1 MVRNKIAVLE
11 KSTIDKIA
19 AGEVVERPSSV
30 VKELVENAIDAGA
43 SAITVEIKDGGK
55 SYIRITDNGCGIPED
70 ELSVAFMRHS
80 TSKLRD
86 ASELADIHTLGF
98 RGEALSSISAV
109 SRVEMITKP
118 ADTLMGV
125 RYVIEG
131 SKEISLD
138 KIGAPDGTTI
148 MIYQLFFNTPA
159 RKKFLKTDTT
169 EASYIS
175 ELMERLALSHPDI
188 SFCFISNKKEKIHTS
203 GNGNLMDT
211 IYQIYGR
218 QIASNLLAV
227 EKETDL
233 LKVSGFI
240 GNSNVARGNRS
251 LENFYINGRY
261 IKSPLL
267 SKSVEE
273 GYVGYLMQHQYPFC
287 VLMITTKEASVD
299 VNVHPT
305 KQEVRFD
312 DEMAIAD
319 IFKSLIFD
327 RLHQRED
334 IAEVTLDENVKEYAE
349 EVAEEVAKDQQSS
362 TIRQD
367 VPMRKIAESTV
378 ADPRL
383 EPMASEAESKQ
394 EEIVKEVAPEPF
406 EKSRLEKMRQK
417 ITAQIHADTPY
428 ERKYQE
434 YYQEKEK
441 EQDQG
446 QKEKFTYEQT
456 TFLSEKARAKHRIIG
471 QVFDTYWLIEHDNK
485 LYIIDQHAA
494 HEKVL
499 FERMM
504 KQLQDKEMTTQYVSP
519 PIIVS
524 LTRAEQDILDRY
536 EDVFSELGY
545 VISSFGGNEFAIEG
559 VPGNLFSFDVKE
571 FFMELL
577 ASCGELKGNDGHD
590 MIVEKVA
597 SMSCKAAVK
606 GNNRLSYSEIE
617 ELLDELLSLDNPYHC
632 PHGRPTIIAMTKYEL
647 EKKFK
652 RIV

>member
-131 SKEISLD
+131 SKKVSLD

-148 MIYQLFFNTPA
+148 MVYQLFFNTPA

-218 QIASNLLAV
+218 LIASNLLAV

-319 IFKSLIFD
+319 IFKSLIFE

-334 IAEVTLDENVKEYAE
+334 IVEVTLDENVQA
-349 EVAEEVAKDQQSS
+349 A
-362 TIRQD
+362 
-367 VPMRKIAESTV
+367 PLRKTTENDATDPGSESMTC
-378 ADPRL
+378 
-383 EPMASEAESKQ
+383 EPESKK
-394 EEIVKEVAPEPF
+394 EETIIEVAPEPF

-441 EQDQG
+441 EQDQSRE
-446 QKEKFTYEQT
+446 EKVTYEQT
-456 TFLSEKARAKHRIIG
+456 SFLSEQARAKHRIIG

-524 LTRAEQDILDRY
+524 LTRAEQDILKRY
-536 EDVFSELGY
+536 EEVFSELGY

-606 GNNRLSYSEIE
+606 GNNRLSYPEIE
-617 ELLDELLSLDNPYHC
+617 ELLDELLSLENPYHC

>member
-131 SKEISLD
+131 SKEVSLD

-148 MIYQLFFNTPA
+148 MVYQLFFNTPA

-319 IFKSLIFD
+319 IFKSLIFE
-327 RLHQRED
+327 RLLQRED
-334 IAEVTLDENVKEYAE
+334 IAEVTLDENVQA
-349 EVAEEVAKDQQSS
+349 A
-362 TIRQD
+362 
-367 VPMRKIAESTV
+367 PLRKTTENDATDPGSESMTC
-378 ADPRL
+378 
-383 EPMASEAESKQ
+383 EPESKK
-394 EEIVKEVAPEPF
+394 EETIIEVAPEPF

-417 ITAQIHADTPY
+417 IMAQIHADTPY

-441 EQDQG
+441 EQDQSRE
-446 QKEKFTYEQT
+446 EKVTYEQT
-456 TFLSEKARAKHRIIG
+456 SFLSEQARAKHRIIG

-524 LTRAEQDILDRY
+524 LTRAEQDILKRY
-536 EDVFSELGY
+536 EEVFSELGY

-590 MIVEKVA
+590 MIIEKVA

-606 GNNRLSYSEIE
+606 GNNRLSYPEIE
-617 ELLDELLSLDNPYHC
+617 ELLDELLSLENPYHC

>member
-131 SKEISLD
+131 SKEVSLD

-148 MIYQLFFNTPA
+148 MVYQLFFNTPA

-218 QIASNLLAV
+218 LIASNLLAV

-319 IFKSLIFD
+319 IFKSLIFE

-334 IAEVTLDENVKEYAE
+334 IAEVTLDENVQA
-349 EVAEEVAKDQQSS
+349 A
-362 TIRQD
+362 
-367 VPMRKIAESTV
+367 PLRKTTENDATDPGRESMTC
-378 ADPRL
+378 
-383 EPMASEAESKQ
+383 EPESKK
-394 EEIVKEVAPEPF
+394 EETIIEVAPEPF
-406 EKSRLEKMRQK
+406 EKSRLEKIRQK

-441 EQDQG
+441 EQDQSRE
-446 QKEKFTYEQT
+446 EKVTYEQT
-456 TFLSEKARAKHRIIG
+456 SFLSEQARAKHRIIG

-524 LTRAEQDILDRY
+524 LTRAEQDILKRY
-536 EDVFSELGY
+536 EEVFSELGY

-606 GNNRLSYSEIE
+606 GNNRLSYPEIE
-617 ELLDELLSLDNPYHC
+617 ELLDELLSLENPYHC

>member
-131 SKEISLD
+131 SKEVSLD

-148 MIYQLFFNTPA
+148 MVYQLFFNTPA

-227 EKETDL
+227 EKETGL

-319 IFKSLIFD
+319 IFKSLIFE
-327 RLHQRED
+327 RLYQRED
-334 IAEVTLDENVKEYAE
+334 IAEVTLDENVQA
-349 EVAEEVAKDQQSS
+349 ASL
-362 TIRQD
+362 
-367 VPMRKIAESTV
+367 RKTTENDATDPGSESITC
-378 ADPRL
+378 
-383 EPMASEAESKQ
+383 EPESKK
-394 EEIVKEVAPEPF
+394 EETIIEVAPEPF

-441 EQDQG
+441 EQEQSRE
-446 QKEKFTYEQT
+446 EKVTYEQT
-456 TFLSEKARAKHRIIG
+456 SFLSEQARAKHRIIG

-524 LTRAEQDILDRY
+524 LTRAEQDILKRY
-536 EDVFSELGY
+536 EEVFSELGY

-606 GNNRLSYSEIE
+606 GNNRLSYPEIE
-617 ELLDELLSLDNPYHC
+617 ELLDELLSLENPYHC

>member
-131 SKEISLD
+131 SKEVSLD

-148 MIYQLFFNTPA
+148 MVYQLFFNTPA

-218 QIASNLLAV
+218 LIASNLLAV

-319 IFKSLIFD
+319 IFKSLIFEC
-327 RLHQRED
+327 LHQRED
-334 IAEVTLDENVKEYAE
+334 IAEVTLDENVQA
-349 EVAEEVAKDQQSS
+349 A
-362 TIRQD
+362 
-367 VPMRKIAESTV
+367 PLRKTTENDATDPGSESMTC
-378 ADPRL
+378 
-383 EPMASEAESKQ
+383 EPESKK
-394 EEIVKEVAPEPF
+394 EETIIEVAPEPF

-441 EQDQG
+441 EQDQSRE
-446 QKEKFTYEQT
+446 EKVTYEQT
-456 TFLSEKARAKHRIIG
+456 SFLSEQARAKHRIIG

-524 LTRAEQDILDRY
+524 LTRAEQDILKRY
-536 EDVFSELGY
+536 EEVFSELGY

-606 GNNRLSYSEIE
+606 GNNRLSYPEIE
-617 ELLDELLSLDNPYHC
+617 ELLDELLSLENPYHC

>member
-131 SKEISLD
+131 SKEVSLD

-148 MIYQLFFNTPA
+148 MVYQLFFNTPA

-218 QIASNLLAV
+218 LIASNLLAV
-227 EKETDL
+227 ETETDL

-319 IFKSLIFD
+319 IFKSLIFE
-327 RLHQRED
+327 RLYQRED
-334 IAEVTLDENVKEYAE
+334 IAEVTLDENVQA
-349 EVAEEVAKDQQSS
+349 ASL
-362 TIRQD
+362 
-367 VPMRKIAESTV
+367 RKTTENDATDPGSESITC
-378 ADPRL
+378 
-383 EPMASEAESKQ
+383 EPESKK
-394 EEIVKEVAPEPF
+394 EETIIEVAPEPF

-441 EQDQG
+441 EQDQSRE
-446 QKEKFTYEQT
+446 EKVTYEQT
-456 TFLSEKARAKHRIIG
+456 SFLSEQARAKHRIIG

-524 LTRAEQDILDRY
+524 LTRAEQDILKRY
-536 EDVFSELGY
+536 EEVFSELGY

-606 GNNRLSYSEIE
+606 GNNRLSYPEIE
-617 ELLDELLSLDNPYHC
+617 ELLDELLSLENPYHC

>member
-11 KSTIDKIA
+11 KATIDKIA
-19 AGEVVERPSSV
+19 AGEVVERPASV

-43 SAITVEIKDGGK
+43 DAITVEIKDGGK
-55 SYIRITDNGCGIPED
+55 SYIRITDNGCGIPEE
-70 ELSVAFMRHS
+70 ELPVAFLRHS

-86 ASELADIHTLGF
+86 ASELSDIHTLGF

-118 ADTLMGV
+118 QTELMGV
-125 RYVIEG
+125 RYVVEG
-131 SKEISLD
+131 SQEVSMD

-148 MIYQLFFNTPA
+148 MVYQLFFNTPA
-159 RKKFLKTDTT
+159 RKKFLKSDMT

-175 ELMERLALSHPDI
+175 ELMERLALSHPDV
-188 SFCFISNKKEKIHTS
+188 SFLFISNKKEKIHTS

-233 LKVSGFI
+233 LMVSGFI

-267 SKSVEE
+267 SKAVEE

-287 VLMITTKEASVD
+287 VLQITTKEAAVD

-312 DEMAIAD
+312 DEIAIAD
-319 IFKSLIFD
+319 IFKTLVFE
-327 RLHQRED
+327 RLRQRED
-334 IAEVTLDENVKEYAE
+334 IAEVTLDEEIEIEKEKE
-349 EVAEEVAKDQQSS
+349 QSKPVAEER
-362 TIRQD
+362 T
-367 VPMRKIAESTV
+367 
-378 ADPRL
+378 
-383 EPMASEAESKQ
+383 
-394 EEIVKEVAPEPF
+394 PEPF
-406 EKSRLEKMRQK
+406 EKARLQQMREK
-417 ITAQIHADTPY
+417 ITKQIHADTPY

-434 YYQEKEK
+434 FYQKRESDTNAHAPKQELPETSK
-441 EQDQG
+441 TA
-446 QKEKFTYEQT
+446 TYEQT
-456 TFLSEKARAKHRIIG
+456 SFLTREARAKHHIIG

-499 FERMM
+499 YERMM
-504 KQLQDKEMTTQYVSP
+504 KQLKNKEMTTQYVSP
-519 PIIVS
+519 PIILS
-524 LTRAEQDILDRY
+524 LTRAEQDILERFA
-536 EDVFSELGY
+536 DVFAELGY
-545 VISSFGGNEFAIEG
+545 VISPFGGNEFAIEG
-559 VPGNLFSFDVKE
+559 VPGNLFSFDVKT

-577 ASCGELKGNDGHD
+577 ASCDSLKGNDGHD
-590 MIVEKVA
+590 MILEKIA
-597 SMSCKAAVK
+597 SMSCKAAIK
-606 GNNRLSYSEIE
+606 GNNHLSRPEIE
-617 ELLDELLSLDNPYHC
+617 TLLEELLSLENPYHC

>member
-131 SKEISLD
+131 SKEVSLD

-148 MIYQLFFNTPA
+148 MVYQLFFNTPA

-218 QIASNLLAV
+218 LIASNLLAV

-319 IFKSLIFD
+319 IFKSLIFE

-334 IAEVTLDENVKEYAE
+334 IAEVTLDENVQA
-349 EVAEEVAKDQQSS
+349 A
-362 TIRQD
+362 
-367 VPMRKIAESTV
+367 PLRKTTENDATDPGSESMTC
-378 ADPRL
+378 
-383 EPMASEAESKQ
+383 EPESKK
-394 EEIVKEVAPEPF
+394 EETIIEVAPEPF

-441 EQDQG
+441 EQDQSRE
-446 QKEKFTYEQT
+446 EKVTYEQT
-456 TFLSEKARAKHRIIG
+456 SFLSEQARAKHRIIG

-524 LTRAEQDILDRY
+524 LTRAEQDILKRY
-536 EDVFSELGY
+536 EEVFSELGY

-606 GNNRLSYSEIE
+606 GNNCLSYPEIE
-617 ELLDELLSLDNPYHC
+617 ELLDELLSLENPYHC

>member
-1 MVRNKIAVLE
+1 MVRNKITVLE

-131 SKEISLD
+131 SKEVSLD

-148 MIYQLFFNTPA
+148 MVYQLFFNTPA

-218 QIASNLLAV
+218 LIASNLLAV

-287 VLMITTKEASVD
+287 VLMIATKEASVD

-319 IFKSLIFD
+319 IFKSLIFE

-334 IAEVTLDENVKEYAE
+334 IAEVTLDENVQA
-349 EVAEEVAKDQQSS
+349 A
-362 TIRQD
+362 
-367 VPMRKIAESTV
+367 PLRKTTENDATDPGSESMTC
-378 ADPRL
+378 
-383 EPMASEAESKQ
+383 EPESKK
-394 EEIVKEVAPEPF
+394 EETIIEVAPEPF
-406 EKSRLEKMRQK
+406 EKSRLEKIRQK

-441 EQDQG
+441 EQDQSRE
-446 QKEKFTYEQT
+446 EKVTYEQT
-456 TFLSEKARAKHRIIG
+456 SFLSEQTRAKHRIIG

-524 LTRAEQDILDRY
+524 LTRAEQDILKRY
-536 EDVFSELGY
+536 EEVFSELGY

-606 GNNRLSYSEIE
+606 GNNRLSYPEIE
-617 ELLDELLSLDNPYHC
+617 ELLDELLSLENPYHC

>member
-131 SKEISLD
+131 SKEVSLD

-148 MIYQLFFNTPA
+148 MVYQLFFNTPA

-319 IFKSLIFD
+319 IFKSLIFE
-327 RLHQRED
+327 RLLQRED
-334 IAEVTLDENVKEYAE
+334 IAEVTLDENVQA
-349 EVAEEVAKDQQSS
+349 A
-362 TIRQD
+362 
-367 VPMRKIAESTV
+367 PLRKTTENDATDPGSESMTC
-378 ADPRL
+378 
-383 EPMASEAESKQ
+383 EPESKK
-394 EEIVKEVAPEPF
+394 EETIIEVAPEPF

-441 EQDQG
+441 EQDQSRE
-446 QKEKFTYEQT
+446 EKVTYEQT
-456 TFLSEKARAKHRIIG
+456 SFLSEQARAKHRIIG

-524 LTRAEQDILDRY
+524 LTRAEQDILERY
-536 EDVFSELGY
+536 EEVFSELGY

-606 GNNRLSYSEIE
+606 GNNRLSYPEIE
-617 ELLDELLSLDNPYHC
+617 ELLDELLSLENPYHC

>member
-11 KSTIDKIA
+11 KATIDKIA
-19 AGEVVERPSSV
+19 AGEVVERPASV

-43 SAITVEIKDGGK
+43 DAITVEIKDGGK
-55 SYIRITDNGCGIPED
+55 SYIRITDNGCGISEE
-70 ELSVAFMRHS
+70 ELPVAFLRHS

-86 ASELADIHTLGF
+86 ASELSDIHTLGF

-118 ADTLMGV
+118 QTELMGV
-125 RYVIEG
+125 RYVVEG
-131 SKEISLD
+131 SQEVSMD

-148 MIYQLFFNTPA
+148 MVYQLFFNTPA
-159 RKKFLKTDTT
+159 RKKFLKSDMT

-175 ELMERLALSHPDI
+175 ELMERLALSHPDV
-188 SFCFISNKKEKIHTS
+188 SFLFISNKKEKIHTS

-233 LKVSGFI
+233 LRVSGFI

-267 SKSVEE
+267 SKAVEE

-287 VLMITTKEASVD
+287 VLQITTKEASVD

-312 DEMAIAD
+312 DEIAIAD
-319 IFKSLIFD
+319 IFKTLVFE

-334 IAEVTLDENVKEYAE
+334 IAEVTLDEEIEKEKEKEQSKPVTE
-349 EVAEEVAKDQQSS
+349 EH
-362 TIRQD
+362 T
-367 VPMRKIAESTV
+367 
-378 ADPRL
+378 
-383 EPMASEAESKQ
+383 
-394 EEIVKEVAPEPF
+394 PEPF
-406 EKSRLEKMRQK
+406 EKARLQQMREK
-417 ITAQIHADTPY
+417 ITKQIHADTPY

-434 YYQEKEK
+434 FYQKRESDTNAHAPKQELPETSK
-441 EQDQG
+441 PA
-446 QKEKFTYEQT
+446 TYEQT
-456 TFLSEKARAKHRIIG
+456 SFLTREARAKHHIIG

-499 FERMM
+499 YERMM
-504 KQLQDKEMTTQYVSP
+504 KQLKNKEMTTQYVSP
-519 PIIVS
+519 PIILS
-524 LTRAEQDILDRY
+524 LTRAEQDILERFA
-536 EDVFSELGY
+536 DVFAELGY
-545 VISSFGGNEFAIEG
+545 VISPFGGNEFAIEG
-559 VPGNLFSFDVKE
+559 VPGNLFSFDVKT

-577 ASCGELKGNDGHD
+577 ASCDSLKENDGHD
-590 MIVEKVA
+590 MILEKIA
-597 SMSCKAAVK
+597 SMSCKAAIK
-606 GNNRLSYSEIE
+606 GNNHLSRPEIE
-617 ELLDELLSLDNPYHC
+617 ALLEELLSLENPYHC
-632 PHGRPTIIAMTKYEL
+632 PHGRPTIIAMTKYEI

>member
-188 SFCFISNKKEKIHTS
+188 SFCFISNKMEKIHTS

-367 VPMRKIAESTV
+367 IPMRKIAESTV

-446 QKEKFTYEQT
+446 QEEKFTYEQT

-606 GNNRLSYSEIE
+606 GNNRLSYPEIE

>member
-131 SKEISLD
+131 SKEVSLD

-148 MIYQLFFNTPA
+148 MVYQLFFNTPA

-312 DEMAIAD
+312 DEMVIAD
-319 IFKSLIFD
+319 IFKSLIFE

-334 IAEVTLDENVKEYAE
+334 IAEVTLDENVQA
-349 EVAEEVAKDQQSS
+349 A
-362 TIRQD
+362 
-367 VPMRKIAESTV
+367 PLRKTTENDATDPGSESMTC
-378 ADPRL
+378 
-383 EPMASEAESKQ
+383 EPESKK
-394 EEIVKEVAPEPF
+394 EETIIEVAPEPF

-441 EQDQG
+441 EQDQSRE
-446 QKEKFTYEQT
+446 EKVTYEQT
-456 TFLSEKARAKHRIIG
+456 SFLSEQARAKHRIIG

-524 LTRAEQDILDRY
+524 LTRAEQDILKRY
-536 EDVFSELGY
+536 EEVFSELGY

-606 GNNRLSYSEIE
+606 GNNRLSYPEIE
-617 ELLDELLSLDNPYHC
+617 ELLDELLSLENPYHC

>member
-131 SKEISLD
+131 SKEVSLD

-148 MIYQLFFNTPA
+148 MVYQLFFNTPA

-240 GNSNVARGNRS
+240 GNSNVARGNRG

-319 IFKSLIFD
+319 IFKSLIFE
-327 RLHQRED
+327 RLLQRED
-334 IAEVTLDENVKEYAE
+334 IAEVTLDENVQA
-349 EVAEEVAKDQQSS
+349 A
-362 TIRQD
+362 
-367 VPMRKIAESTV
+367 PLRKTTENDATDPGSESMTC
-378 ADPRL
+378 
-383 EPMASEAESKQ
+383 EPESKK
-394 EEIVKEVAPEPF
+394 EETIIEVAPEPF

-441 EQDQG
+441 EQDQSRE
-446 QKEKFTYEQT
+446 EKVTYEQT
-456 TFLSEKARAKHRIIG
+456 SFLSEQARAKHRIIG

-524 LTRAEQDILDRY
+524 LTRAEQDILKRY
-536 EDVFSELGY
+536 EEVFSELGY

-606 GNNRLSYSEIE
+606 GNNRLSYPEIE
-617 ELLDELLSLDNPYHC
+617 ELLDELLSLENPYHC

>member
-131 SKEISLD
+131 SKEVSLD

-148 MIYQLFFNTPA
+148 MVYQLFFNTPA

-175 ELMERLALSHPDI
+175 ELMERLALSHPGI

-218 QIASNLLAV
+218 LIASNLLAV

-319 IFKSLIFD
+319 IFKSLIFE

-334 IAEVTLDENVKEYAE
+334 IAEVTLDENVQA
-349 EVAEEVAKDQQSS
+349 A
-362 TIRQD
+362 
-367 VPMRKIAESTV
+367 PLRKTTENDATDPGSESMTC
-378 ADPRL
+378 
-383 EPMASEAESKQ
+383 EPESKK
-394 EEIVKEVAPEPF
+394 EETIIEVAPEPF

-441 EQDQG
+441 EQDQSRE
-446 QKEKFTYEQT
+446 EKVTYEQT
-456 TFLSEKARAKHRIIG
+456 SFLSEQARAKHRIIG

-504 KQLQDKEMTTQYVSP
+504 KQLLDKEMTTQYVSP

-524 LTRAEQDILDRY
+524 LTRAEQDILKRY
-536 EDVFSELGY
+536 EEVFSELGY

-606 GNNRLSYSEIE
+606 GNNRLSYPEIE
-617 ELLDELLSLDNPYHC
+617 ELLDELLSLENPYHC

>member
-131 SKEISLD
+131 SKEVSLD

-148 MIYQLFFNTPA
+148 MVYQLFFNTPA

-218 QIASNLLAV
+218 LIASNLLAV

-319 IFKSLIFD
+319 IFKSLIFE

-334 IAEVTLDENVKEYAE
+334 IAEVTLDENVQA
-349 EVAEEVAKDQQSS
+349 A
-362 TIRQD
+362 
-367 VPMRKIAESTV
+367 PLRKTTENDAT
-378 ADPRL
+378 DPGSEFMTC
-383 EPMASEAESKQ
+383 EPESKK
-394 EEIVKEVAPEPF
+394 EETIIEVAPEPF

-441 EQDQG
+441 EQDQSRE
-446 QKEKFTYEQT
+446 EKVTYEQT
-456 TFLSEKARAKHRIIG
+456 SFLSEQARAKHRIIG

-524 LTRAEQDILDRY
+524 LTRAEQDILKRY
-536 EDVFSELGY
+536 EEVFSELGY

-606 GNNRLSYSEIE
+606 GNNRLSYPEIE
-617 ELLDELLSLDNPYHC
+617 ELLDELLSLENPYHC

>member
-11 KSTIDKIA
+11 KATIDKIA
-19 AGEVVERPSSV
+19 AGEVVERPASV

-43 SAITVEIKDGGK
+43 DAITVEIKDGGK
-55 SYIRITDNGCGIPED
+55 SYIRITDNGCGIPEE
-70 ELSVAFMRHS
+70 ELPVAFLRHS

-86 ASELADIHTLGF
+86 ASELSDIHTLGF

-118 ADTLMGV
+118 QTELMGV
-125 RYVIEG
+125 RYVVEG
-131 SKEISLD
+131 SQEVSMD

-148 MIYQLFFNTPA
+148 MVYQLFFNTPA
-159 RKKFLKTDTT
+159 RKKFLKSDMT

-175 ELMERLALSHPDI
+175 ELMERLALSHPDV
-188 SFCFISNKKEKIHTS
+188 SFLFISNKKEKIHTS

-233 LKVSGFI
+233 LMVSGFI

-267 SKSVEE
+267 SKAVEE

-287 VLMITTKEASVD
+287 VLQITTKEAAVD

-312 DEMAIAD
+312 DEIAIAD
-319 IFKSLIFD
+319 IFKTLVFE

-334 IAEVTLDENVKEYAE
+334 IAEVTLDEEIEKEKE
-349 EVAEEVAKDQQSS
+349 QSKPVAEER
-362 TIRQD
+362 T
-367 VPMRKIAESTV
+367 
-378 ADPRL
+378 
-383 EPMASEAESKQ
+383 
-394 EEIVKEVAPEPF
+394 PEPF
-406 EKSRLEKMRQK
+406 EKARLQQMREK
-417 ITAQIHADTPY
+417 ITKQIHADTPY

-434 YYQEKEK
+434 FYQKRESDTNAHAPKQELPETSK
-441 EQDQG
+441 PA
-446 QKEKFTYEQT
+446 TYEQT
-456 TFLSEKARAKHRIIG
+456 SFLTREARAKHHIIG

-499 FERMM
+499 YERMM
-504 KQLQDKEMTTQYVSP
+504 KQLKNKEMTTQYVSP
-519 PIIVS
+519 PIILS
-524 LTRAEQDILDRY
+524 LTRAEQDILERFA
-536 EDVFSELGY
+536 DVFAELGY
-545 VISSFGGNEFAIEG
+545 VISPFGGNEFAIEG
-559 VPGNLFSFDVKE
+559 VPGNLFSFDVKT

-577 ASCGELKGNDGHD
+577 ASCDSLKGNDGHD
-590 MIVEKVA
+590 MILEKIA
-597 SMSCKAAVK
+597 SMSCKAAIK
-606 GNNRLSYSEIE
+606 GNNHLSRPEIE
-617 ELLDELLSLDNPYHC
+617 TLLEELLSLENPYHC

>member
-55 SYIRITDNGCGIPED
+55 SYIRITDNGCGIPKD

-131 SKEISLD
+131 SKEVSLD

-148 MIYQLFFNTPA
+148 MVYQLFFNTPA

-218 QIASNLLAV
+218 LIASNLLAV

-319 IFKSLIFD
+319 IFKSLIFE

-334 IAEVTLDENVKEYAE
+334 IAEVTLDENVQA
-349 EVAEEVAKDQQSS
+349 A
-362 TIRQD
+362 
-367 VPMRKIAESTV
+367 PLRKTTENDATDPGSESMTC
-378 ADPRL
+378 
-383 EPMASEAESKQ
+383 EPESKK
-394 EEIVKEVAPEPF
+394 EETIIEVAPEPF

-417 ITAQIHADTPY
+417 ITAQIHTDTPY

-441 EQDQG
+441 EQDQSRE
-446 QKEKFTYEQT
+446 EKVTYEQT
-456 TFLSEKARAKHRIIG
+456 SFLSEQARAKHRIIG

-524 LTRAEQDILDRY
+524 LTRAEQDILKRY
-536 EDVFSELGY
+536 EEVFSELGY

-606 GNNRLSYSEIE
+606 GNNRLSYPEIA
-617 ELLDELLSLDNPYHC
+617 ELLDELLSLENPYHC

>member
-11 KSTIDKIA
+11 KATIDKIA
-19 AGEVVERPSSV
+19 AGEVVERPASV

-43 SAITVEIKDGGK
+43 DAITVEIKDGGK
-55 SYIRITDNGCGIPED
+55 SYIRITDNGCGIPEE
-70 ELSVAFMRHS
+70 ELPVAFLRHS

-86 ASELADIHTLGF
+86 ASELSDIHTLGF

-118 ADTLMGV
+118 QTELMGV
-125 RYVIEG
+125 RYVVEG
-131 SKEISLD
+131 SQEVSMD

-148 MIYQLFFNTPA
+148 MVYQLFFNTPA
-159 RKKFLKTDTT
+159 RKKFLKSDMT

-175 ELMERLALSHPDI
+175 ELMERLALSHPDV
-188 SFCFISNKKEKIHTS
+188 SFLFISNKKEKIHTS

-233 LKVSGFI
+233 LLVSGFI

-267 SKSVEE
+267 SKAVEE

-287 VLMITTKEASVD
+287 VLQITTKEAAVD

-312 DEMAIAD
+312 DEIAIAD
-319 IFKSLIFD
+319 IFKTLAFE

-334 IAEVTLDENVKEYAE
+334 IAEVTLDEEIEKEKEKEQSKPVTE
-349 EVAEEVAKDQQSS
+349 ER
-362 TIRQD
+362 T
-367 VPMRKIAESTV
+367 
-378 ADPRL
+378 
-383 EPMASEAESKQ
+383 
-394 EEIVKEVAPEPF
+394 PEPF
-406 EKSRLEKMRQK
+406 EKARLQQMREK
-417 ITAQIHADTPY
+417 ITKQIHADTPY

-434 YYQEKEK
+434 FYQKRESDTNTHAPKQELPETSK
-441 EQDQG
+441 PA
-446 QKEKFTYEQT
+446 TYEQT
-456 TFLSEKARAKHRIIG
+456 SFLTREARAKHHIIG
-471 QVFDTYWLIEHDNK
+471 QVFDTYWLIEHENK

-499 FERMM
+499 YERMM
-504 KQLQDKEMTTQYVSP
+504 KQLKNKEMTTQYVSP
-519 PIIVS
+519 PIILS
-524 LTRAEQDILDRY
+524 LTRAEQDILERFA
-536 EDVFSELGY
+536 DVFAELGY
-545 VISSFGGNEFAIEG
+545 VISPFGGNEFAIEG
-559 VPGNLFSFDVKE
+559 VPGNLFSFDVKT

-577 ASCGELKGNDGHD
+577 ASCDSLKGNDGHD
-590 MIVEKVA
+590 MILEKIA
-597 SMSCKAAVK
+597 SMSCKAAIK
-606 GNNRLSYSEIE
+606 GNNHLSRPEIE
-617 ELLDELLSLDNPYHC
+617 ALLEELLSLENPYHC
-632 PHGRPTIIAMTKYEL
+632 PHGRPTIISMTKYEL

>member
-11 KSTIDKIA
+11 KATIDKIA
-19 AGEVVERPSSV
+19 AGEVVERPASV

-43 SAITVEIKDGGK
+43 DAITVEIKDGGK
-55 SYIRITDNGCGIPED
+55 SYIRITDNGCGIPEE
-70 ELSVAFMRHS
+70 ELPVAFLRHS

-86 ASELADIHTLGF
+86 ASELSDIHTLGF

-118 ADTLMGV
+118 QTELMGV
-125 RYVIEG
+125 RYVVEG
-131 SKEISLD
+131 SQEVSMD

-148 MIYQLFFNTPA
+148 MVYQLFFNTPA
-159 RKKFLKTDTT
+159 RKKFLKSDMT

-175 ELMERLALSHPDI
+175 ELMERLALSHPDV
-188 SFCFISNKKEKIHTS
+188 SFLFISNKKEKIHTS

-233 LKVSGFI
+233 LMVSGFI

-267 SKSVEE
+267 SKAVEE

-287 VLMITTKEASVD
+287 VLQITTKEAAVD

-312 DEMAIAD
+312 DEIAIAD
-319 IFKSLIFD
+319 IFKTLVFE

-334 IAEVTLDENVKEYAE
+334 IAEVTLDEEIEIEIEKEKEQSKPVTE
-349 EVAEEVAKDQQSS
+349 ER
-362 TIRQD
+362 T
-367 VPMRKIAESTV
+367 
-378 ADPRL
+378 
-383 EPMASEAESKQ
+383 
-394 EEIVKEVAPEPF
+394 PEPF
-406 EKSRLEKMRQK
+406 EKARLQQMREK
-417 ITAQIHADTPY
+417 ITKQIHADTPY

-434 YYQEKEK
+434 FYQKRESDTNAHAPKQELPETSK
-441 EQDQG
+441 PA
-446 QKEKFTYEQT
+446 TYEQT
-456 TFLSEKARAKHRIIG
+456 SFLTREARAKHHIIG

-499 FERMM
+499 YERMM
-504 KQLQDKEMTTQYVSP
+504 KQLKNKEMTTQYVSP
-519 PIIVS
+519 PIILS
-524 LTRAEQDILDRY
+524 LTRAEQDILERFA
-536 EDVFSELGY
+536 DVFAELGY
-545 VISSFGGNEFAIEG
+545 VISPFGGNEFAIEG
-559 VPGNLFSFDVKE
+559 IPGNLFSFDVKT

-577 ASCGELKGNDGHD
+577 ASCDSLKGNDGHD
-590 MIVEKVA
+590 MILEKIA
-597 SMSCKAAVK
+597 SMSCKAAIK
-606 GNNRLSYSEIE
+606 GNNQLSRPEIE
-617 ELLDELLSLDNPYHC
+617 ALLEELLSLENPYHC

>member
-125 RYVIEG
+125 RYVIDG
-131 SKEISLD
+131 SKEVSLD

-148 MIYQLFFNTPA
+148 MVYQLFFNTPA

-218 QIASNLLAV
+218 LIASNLLAV

-319 IFKSLIFD
+319 IFKSLIFE

-334 IAEVTLDENVKEYAE
+334 IAEVTLDENVQA
-349 EVAEEVAKDQQSS
+349 A
-362 TIRQD
+362 
-367 VPMRKIAESTV
+367 PLRKTTENDATDPGSESMTC
-378 ADPRL
+378 
-383 EPMASEAESKQ
+383 EPESKK
-394 EEIVKEVAPEPF
+394 EETIIEVAPEPF

-441 EQDQG
+441 EQDQSRE
-446 QKEKFTYEQT
+446 EKVTYEQT
-456 TFLSEKARAKHRIIG
+456 SFLSEQARAKHRIIG

-524 LTRAEQDILDRY
+524 LTRAEQDILKRY
-536 EDVFSELGY
+536 EEVFSELGY

-606 GNNRLSYSEIE
+606 GNNRLSYPEIE
-617 ELLDELLSLDNPYHC
+617 ELLDELLSLENPYHC

>member
-131 SKEISLD
+131 SKEVSLD

-148 MIYQLFFNTPA
+148 MVYQLFFNTPA

-218 QIASNLLAV
+218 QIASNLLTV

-319 IFKSLIFD
+319 IFKSLIFE

-334 IAEVTLDENVKEYAE
+334 IAEVTLDENVQA
-349 EVAEEVAKDQQSS
+349 A
-362 TIRQD
+362 
-367 VPMRKIAESTV
+367 PLRKTTENDATDPGSESMTC
-378 ADPRL
+378 
-383 EPMASEAESKQ
+383 EPESKK
-394 EEIVKEVAPEPF
+394 EETIIEVAPEPF

-441 EQDQG
+441 EQDQSRE
-446 QKEKFTYEQT
+446 EKVTYEQT
-456 TFLSEKARAKHRIIG
+456 SFLSEQARAKHRIIG

-524 LTRAEQDILDRY
+524 LTRAEQDILKRY
-536 EDVFSELGY
+536 EEVFSELGY
-545 VISSFGGNEFAIEG
+545 VISSFGGNEFVIEG

-606 GNNRLSYSEIE
+606 GNNRLSYPEIE
-617 ELLDELLSLDNPYHC
+617 ELLDELLSLENPYHC

>member
-11 KSTIDKIA
+11 KATIDKIA
-19 AGEVVERPSSV
+19 AGEVVERPASV

-43 SAITVEIKDGGK
+43 DAITVEIKDGGK
-55 SYIRITDNGCGIPED
+55 SYIRITDNGCGIPEE
-70 ELSVAFMRHS
+70 ELPVAFLRHS

-86 ASELADIHTLGF
+86 ASELSDIHTLGF

-118 ADTLMGV
+118 QTELMGV
-125 RYVIEG
+125 RYVVEG
-131 SKEISLD
+131 SQEVSMD

-148 MIYQLFFNTPA
+148 MVYQLFFNTPA
-159 RKKFLKTDTT
+159 RKKFLKSDMT

-175 ELMERLALSHPDI
+175 ELMERLALSHPDV
-188 SFCFISNKKEKIHTS
+188 SFLFISNKKEKIHTS

-233 LKVSGFI
+233 LTVCGFI

-267 SKSVEE
+267 SKAVEE

-287 VLMITTKEASVD
+287 VLQITTKEAAVD

-312 DEMAIAD
+312 DEIAIAD
-319 IFKSLIFD
+319 IFKTLVFE

-334 IAEVTLDENVKEYAE
+334 IAEVTLDEEIEIEKEKE
-349 EVAEEVAKDQQSS
+349 QSKPVAEER
-362 TIRQD
+362 T
-367 VPMRKIAESTV
+367 
-378 ADPRL
+378 
-383 EPMASEAESKQ
+383 
-394 EEIVKEVAPEPF
+394 PEPF
-406 EKSRLEKMRQK
+406 EKARLQQMREK
-417 ITAQIHADTPY
+417 ITKQIHADTPY

-434 YYQEKEK
+434 FYQKRESDTNAHVPKQELPETSK
-441 EQDQG
+441 PA
-446 QKEKFTYEQT
+446 TYEQT
-456 TFLSEKARAKHRIIG
+456 SFLTREARAKHHIIG

-499 FERMM
+499 YERMM
-504 KQLQDKEMTTQYVSP
+504 KQLKNKEMTTQYVSP
-519 PIIVS
+519 PIILS
-524 LTRAEQDILDRY
+524 LTRAEQDILERFA
-536 EDVFSELGY
+536 DVFAELGY
-545 VISSFGGNEFAIEG
+545 VISPFGGNEFAIEG
-559 VPGNLFSFDVKE
+559 VPGNLFSFDVKT

-577 ASCGELKGNDGHD
+577 ASCDSLKGNDGHD
-590 MIVEKVA
+590 MILEKIA
-597 SMSCKAAVK
+597 SMSCKAAIK
-606 GNNRLSYSEIE
+606 GNNHLSRPEIE
-617 ELLDELLSLDNPYHC
+617 ALLEELLSLENPYHC
-632 PHGRPTIIAMTKYEL
+632 PHGRPTIISMTKYEI

>member
-86 ASELADIHTLGF
+86 ASELADIQTLGF

-131 SKEISLD
+131 SKEVSLD

-148 MIYQLFFNTPA
+148 MVYQLFFNTPA

-218 QIASNLLAV
+218 LIASNLLAV

-319 IFKSLIFD
+319 IFKSLIFE

-334 IAEVTLDENVKEYAE
+334 IAEVTLDENVQA
-349 EVAEEVAKDQQSS
+349 A
-362 TIRQD
+362 
-367 VPMRKIAESTV
+367 PLRKTTENDATDPGSESMTC
-378 ADPRL
+378 
-383 EPMASEAESKQ
+383 EPESKK
-394 EEIVKEVAPEPF
+394 EETIIEVAPEPF

-441 EQDQG
+441 EQDQSRE
-446 QKEKFTYEQT
+446 EKVTYEQT
-456 TFLSEKARAKHRIIG
+456 SFLSEQARAKHRIIG

-524 LTRAEQDILDRY
+524 LTRAEQDILERY
-536 EDVFSELGY
+536 EEVFSELGY

-559 VPGNLFSFDVKE
+559 VPGNLFSFAVKE

-606 GNNRLSYSEIE
+606 GNNRLSYPEIE
-617 ELLDELLSLDNPYHC
+617 ELLDELLSLENPYHC

>member
-131 SKEISLD
+131 SKEVSLD

-148 MIYQLFFNTPA
+148 MVYQLFFNTPA

-203 GNGNLMDT
+203 GNDNLMDT

-319 IFKSLIFD
+319 IFKSLIFE
-327 RLHQRED
+327 RLYQRED
-334 IAEVTLDENVKEYAE
+334 IAEVTLDENVQA
-349 EVAEEVAKDQQSS
+349 ASL
-362 TIRQD
+362 
-367 VPMRKIAESTV
+367 RKTTENDATDPGSESITC
-378 ADPRL
+378 
-383 EPMASEAESKQ
+383 EPESKK
-394 EEIVKEVAPEPF
+394 EETIIEVAPEPF

-441 EQDQG
+441 EQDQSRE
-446 QKEKFTYEQT
+446 EKVTYEQT
-456 TFLSEKARAKHRIIG
+456 SFLSEQARAKHRIIG

-524 LTRAEQDILDRY
+524 LTRAEQDILERY
-536 EDVFSELGY
+536 EEVFSELGY

-606 GNNRLSYSEIE
+606 GNNRLSYPEIE
-617 ELLDELLSLDNPYHC
+617 ELLDELLSLENPYHC

>member
-131 SKEISLD
+131 SKEVSLD

-148 MIYQLFFNTPA
+148 MVYQLFFNTPA

-267 SKSVEE
+267 SKSV
-273 GYVGYLMQHQYPFC
+273 
-287 VLMITTKEASVD
+287 D

-319 IFKSLIFD
+319 IFKSLIFE

-334 IAEVTLDENVKEYAE
+334 IAEVTLDENVQA
-349 EVAEEVAKDQQSS
+349 A
-362 TIRQD
+362 
-367 VPMRKIAESTV
+367 PLRKTTENDATDPGSESMTC
-378 ADPRL
+378 
-383 EPMASEAESKQ
+383 EPESKK
-394 EEIVKEVAPEPF
+394 EETIIEVAPEPF

-441 EQDQG
+441 EQDQSRE
-446 QKEKFTYEQT
+446 EKVTYEQT
-456 TFLSEKARAKHRIIG
+456 SFLSEQARAKHRIIG

-524 LTRAEQDILDRY
+524 LTRAEQDILKRY
-536 EDVFSELGY
+536 EEVFSELGY

-606 GNNRLSYSEIE
+606 GNNRLSYPEIE
-617 ELLDELLSLDNPYHC
+617 ELLDELLSLENPYHC

>member
-11 KSTIDKIA
+11 KATIDKIA
-19 AGEVVERPSSV
+19 AGEVVERPASV

-43 SAITVEIKDGGK
+43 DAITVEIKDGGK
-55 SYIRITDNGCGIPED
+55 SYIRITDNGCGIPEE
-70 ELSVAFMRHS
+70 ELPVAFLRHS

-86 ASELADIHTLGF
+86 ASELSDIHTLGF

-118 ADTLMGV
+118 QTELMGV
-125 RYVIEG
+125 RYVVEG
-131 SKEISLD
+131 SQEVSMD

-148 MIYQLFFNTPA
+148 MVYQLFFNTPA
-159 RKKFLKTDTT
+159 RKKFLKSDMT

-175 ELMERLALSHPDI
+175 ELMERLALSHPDV
-188 SFCFISNKKEKIHTS
+188 SFLFISNKKEKIHTS

-233 LKVSGFI
+233 LMVSGFI

-267 SKSVEE
+267 SKAVEE

-287 VLMITTKEASVD
+287 VLQITTKEAAVD

-312 DEMAIAD
+312 DEIAIAD
-319 IFKSLIFD
+319 IFKTLVFE

-334 IAEVTLDENVKEYAE
+334 IAEVTLDEEIEKEKE
-349 EVAEEVAKDQQSS
+349 QSKPVAEER
-362 TIRQD
+362 T
-367 VPMRKIAESTV
+367 
-378 ADPRL
+378 
-383 EPMASEAESKQ
+383 
-394 EEIVKEVAPEPF
+394 PEPF
-406 EKSRLEKMRQK
+406 EKARLQQMREK
-417 ITAQIHADTPY
+417 ITKQIHADTPY

-434 YYQEKEK
+434 FYQKRESDTNAHAPKQELPETSK
-441 EQDQG
+441 PA
-446 QKEKFTYEQT
+446 TYEQT
-456 TFLSEKARAKHRIIG
+456 SFLTREARAKHHIIG

-499 FERMM
+499 YERMM
-504 KQLQDKEMTTQYVSP
+504 KQLKNKEMTTQYVSP
-519 PIIVS
+519 PIILS
-524 LTRAEQDILDRY
+524 LTRAEQDILERFA
-536 EDVFSELGY
+536 DVFAELGY
-545 VISSFGGNEFAIEG
+545 VISPFGGNEFAIEG
-559 VPGNLFSFDVKE
+559 VPGNLFSFDVKT

-577 ASCGELKGNDGHD
+577 ASCDSLKGNDGHD
-590 MIVEKVA
+590 MILEKIA
-597 SMSCKAAVK
+597 SMSCKAAIK
-606 GNNRLSYSEIE
+606 GNNQLSRPEIE
-617 ELLDELLSLDNPYHC
+617 ALLEELLSLENPYHC
-632 PHGRPTIIAMTKYEL
+632 PHGRPTIISMTKYEL

>member
-11 KSTIDKIA
+11 KATIDKIA
-19 AGEVVERPSSV
+19 AGEVVERPASV

-43 SAITVEIKDGGK
+43 DAITVEIKDGGK
-55 SYIRITDNGCGIPED
+55 SYIRITDNGCGISEE
-70 ELSVAFMRHS
+70 ELPVAFLRHS

-86 ASELADIHTLGF
+86 ASELSDIHTLGF

-118 ADTLMGV
+118 QTELMGV
-125 RYVIEG
+125 RYVVEG
-131 SKEISLD
+131 SQEVSMD

-148 MIYQLFFNTPA
+148 MVYQLFFNTPA
-159 RKKFLKTDTT
+159 RKKFLKSDMT

-175 ELMERLALSHPDI
+175 ELMERLAISHPDV
-188 SFCFISNKKEKIHTS
+188 SFLFISNKKEKIHTS

-233 LKVSGFI
+233 LTVCGFI

-267 SKSVEE
+267 SKAVEE

-287 VLMITTKEASVD
+287 VLQITTKEAAVD

-312 DEMAIAD
+312 DEIAIAD
-319 IFKSLIFD
+319 IFKTLVFE

-334 IAEVTLDENVKEYAE
+334 IAEVTLDEEIEKEKE
-349 EVAEEVAKDQQSS
+349 QSKPVAEER
-362 TIRQD
+362 T
-367 VPMRKIAESTV
+367 
-378 ADPRL
+378 
-383 EPMASEAESKQ
+383 
-394 EEIVKEVAPEPF
+394 PEPF
-406 EKSRLEKMRQK
+406 EKARLQQMREK
-417 ITAQIHADTPY
+417 ITKQIHADTPY

-434 YYQEKEK
+434 FYQKRESDTNAHAPKQELPETSK
-441 EQDQG
+441 PA
-446 QKEKFTYEQT
+446 TYEQT
-456 TFLSEKARAKHRIIG
+456 SFLTREARAKHHIIG

-499 FERMM
+499 YERMM
-504 KQLQDKEMTTQYVSP
+504 KQLKNKEMTTQYVSP
-519 PIIVS
+519 PIILS
-524 LTRAEQDILDRY
+524 LTRAEQDILERFA
-536 EDVFSELGY
+536 DVFAELGY
-545 VISSFGGNEFAIEG
+545 VISPFGGNEFAIEG
-559 VPGNLFSFDVKE
+559 VPGNLFSFDVKT

-577 ASCGELKGNDGHD
+577 ASCDSLKENDGHD
-590 MIVEKVA
+590 MILEKIA
-597 SMSCKAAVK
+597 SMSCKAAIK
-606 GNNRLSYSEIE
+606 GNNHLSRPEIE
-617 ELLDELLSLDNPYHC
+617 ALLEELLSLENPYHC
-632 PHGRPTIIAMTKYEL
+632 PHGRPTIIAMTKYEI

>member
-11 KSTIDKIA
+11 KATIDKIA
-19 AGEVVERPSSV
+19 AGEVVERPASV

-43 SAITVEIKDGGK
+43 DAITVEIKDGGK
-55 SYIRITDNGCGIPED
+55 SYIRITDNGCGIPEE
-70 ELSVAFMRHS
+70 ELPVAFLRHS

-86 ASELADIHTLGF
+86 ASELSDIHTLGF
-98 RGEALSSISAV
+98 RGEALSSISAI

-118 ADTLMGV
+118 QTELMGV
-125 RYVIEG
+125 RYVVEG
-131 SKEISLD
+131 SQEVSMD

-148 MIYQLFFNTPA
+148 MVYQLFFNTPA
-159 RKKFLKTDTT
+159 RKKFLKSDMT

-175 ELMERLALSHPDI
+175 ELMERLALSHPDV
-188 SFCFISNKKEKIHTS
+188 SFLFISNKKEKIHTS

-233 LKVSGFI
+233 LMVSGFI

-267 SKSVEE
+267 SKAVEE

-287 VLMITTKEASVD
+287 VLQITTKEAAVD

-312 DEMAIAD
+312 DEIAIAD
-319 IFKSLIFD
+319 IFKTLVFE

-334 IAEVTLDENVKEYAE
+334 IAEVTLDEEIEIEKEKEQSKPVTE
-349 EVAEEVAKDQQSS
+349 ER
-362 TIRQD
+362 T
-367 VPMRKIAESTV
+367 
-378 ADPRL
+378 
-383 EPMASEAESKQ
+383 
-394 EEIVKEVAPEPF
+394 PEPF
-406 EKSRLEKMRQK
+406 EKARLQQMREK
-417 ITAQIHADTPY
+417 ITKQIHADTPY

-434 YYQEKEK
+434 FYQKRESDTNAHAPKQELPETSK
-441 EQDQG
+441 PA
-446 QKEKFTYEQT
+446 TYEQT
-456 TFLSEKARAKHRIIG
+456 SFLTREARAKHHIIG

-499 FERMM
+499 YERMM
-504 KQLQDKEMTTQYVSP
+504 KQLKNKEMTTQYVSP
-519 PIIVS
+519 PIILS
-524 LTRAEQDILDRY
+524 LTRAEQDILERFA
-536 EDVFSELGY
+536 DVFAELGY
-545 VISSFGGNEFAIEG
+545 VISPFGGNEFAIEG
-559 VPGNLFSFDVKE
+559 IPGNLFSFDVKT

-577 ASCGELKGNDGHD
+577 ASCDSLKGNDGHD
-590 MIVEKVA
+590 MILEKIA
-597 SMSCKAAVK
+597 SMSCKAAIK
-606 GNNRLSYSEIE
+606 GNNQLSRPEIE
-617 ELLDELLSLDNPYHC
+617 ALLEELLSLENPYHC

>member
-86 ASELADIHTLGF
+86 ASELAGIHTLGF

-131 SKEISLD
+131 SKEVSLD

-148 MIYQLFFNTPA
+148 MVYQLFFNTPA

-218 QIASNLLAV
+218 LIASNLLAV

-287 VLMITTKEASVD
+287 ILMITTKEASVD

-319 IFKSLIFD
+319 IFKSLIFE

-334 IAEVTLDENVKEYAE
+334 IAEVTLDENVQA
-349 EVAEEVAKDQQSS
+349 A
-362 TIRQD
+362 
-367 VPMRKIAESTV
+367 PLRKTTENDATDPGSESMTC
-378 ADPRL
+378 
-383 EPMASEAESKQ
+383 EPESKK
-394 EEIVKEVAPEPF
+394 EETIIEVAPEPF

-441 EQDQG
+441 EQDQSRE
-446 QKEKFTYEQT
+446 EKVTYEQT
-456 TFLSEKARAKHRIIG
+456 SFLSEQARAKHRIIG

-524 LTRAEQDILDRY
+524 LTRAEQDILKRY
-536 EDVFSELGY
+536 EEVFSELGY

-606 GNNRLSYSEIE
+606 GNNRLSYPEIE
-617 ELLDELLSLDNPYHC
+617 ELLDELLSLENPYHC

>member
-131 SKEISLD
+131 SKEVSLD

-148 MIYQLFFNTPA
+148 MVYQLFFNTPA

-218 QIASNLLAV
+218 LIASNLLAV

-305 KQEVRFD
+305 KQEVRFN

-319 IFKSLIFD
+319 IFKSLIFE

-334 IAEVTLDENVKEYAE
+334 IAEVTLDENVQA
-349 EVAEEVAKDQQSS
+349 A
-362 TIRQD
+362 
-367 VPMRKIAESTV
+367 PLRKTTENDATDPGSESMTC
-378 ADPRL
+378 
-383 EPMASEAESKQ
+383 EPESKK
-394 EEIVKEVAPEPF
+394 EETIIEVAPEPF

-417 ITAQIHADTPY
+417 ITAQIHTDTPY

-441 EQDQG
+441 EQDQSRE
-446 QKEKFTYEQT
+446 EKVTYEQT
-456 TFLSEKARAKHRIIG
+456 SFLSEQARAKHRIIG

-524 LTRAEQDILDRY
+524 LTRAEQDILKRY
-536 EDVFSELGY
+536 EEVFSELGY

-606 GNNRLSYSEIE
+606 GNNRLSYPEIE
-617 ELLDELLSLDNPYHC
+617 ELLDELLSLENPYHC

>member
-11 KSTIDKIA
+11 KATIDKIA
-19 AGEVVERPSSV
+19 AGEVVERPASV

-43 SAITVEIKDGGK
+43 DAITVEIKDGGK
-55 SYIRITDNGCGIPED
+55 SYIRITDNGCGIPEE
-70 ELSVAFMRHS
+70 ELPVAFLRHS

-86 ASELADIHTLGF
+86 ASELSDIHTLGF

-118 ADTLMGV
+118 QTELMGV
-125 RYVIEG
+125 RYVVEG
-131 SKEISLD
+131 SQEVSMD

-148 MIYQLFFNTPA
+148 MVYQLFFNTPA
-159 RKKFLKTDTT
+159 RKKFLKSDMT

-175 ELMERLALSHPDI
+175 ELMERLALSHPDV
-188 SFCFISNKKEKIHTS
+188 SFLFISNKKEKIHTS

-233 LKVSGFI
+233 LLVSGFI

-267 SKSVEE
+267 SKAVEE

-287 VLMITTKEASVD
+287 VLQITTKEAAVD

-312 DEMAIAD
+312 DEIAIAD
-319 IFKSLIFD
+319 IFKTLVFE

-334 IAEVTLDENVKEYAE
+334 IAEVTLDEEIEKEKE
-349 EVAEEVAKDQQSS
+349 KEQSKPVAEER
-362 TIRQD
+362 T
-367 VPMRKIAESTV
+367 
-378 ADPRL
+378 
-383 EPMASEAESKQ
+383 
-394 EEIVKEVAPEPF
+394 PEPF
-406 EKSRLEKMRQK
+406 EKARLQQMREK
-417 ITAQIHADTPY
+417 ITKQIHADTPY

-434 YYQEKEK
+434 FYQKRESDTNAHAPKQELPETSK
-441 EQDQG
+441 PA
-446 QKEKFTYEQT
+446 TYEQT
-456 TFLSEKARAKHRIIG
+456 SFLTREARAKHHIIG

-499 FERMM
+499 YERMM
-504 KQLQDKEMTTQYVSP
+504 KQLKNKEMTTQYVSP
-519 PIIVS
+519 PIILS
-524 LTRAEQDILDRY
+524 LTRAEQDILERFA
-536 EDVFSELGY
+536 DVFAELGY
-545 VISSFGGNEFAIEG
+545 VISPFGGNEFAIEG
-559 VPGNLFSFDVKE
+559 VPGNLFSFDVKT

-577 ASCGELKGNDGHD
+577 ASCDSLKGNDGHD
-590 MIVEKVA
+590 MILEKIA
-597 SMSCKAAVK
+597 SMSCKAAIK
-606 GNNRLSYSEIE
+606 GNNQLSRPEIE
-617 ELLDELLSLDNPYHC
+617 ALLEELLSLENPYHC

>member
-11 KSTIDKIA
+11 KATIDKIA
-19 AGEVVERPSSV
+19 AGEVVERPASV

-43 SAITVEIKDGGK
+43 DAITVEIKDGGK
-55 SYIRITDNGCGIPED
+55 SYIRITDNGCGIPEE
-70 ELSVAFMRHS
+70 ELPVAFLRHS

-86 ASELADIHTLGF
+86 ASELSDIHTLGF

-118 ADTLMGV
+118 QTELMGV
-125 RYVIEG
+125 RYVVEG
-131 SKEISLD
+131 SQEVSMD

-148 MIYQLFFNTPA
+148 MVYQLFFNTPA
-159 RKKFLKTDTT
+159 RKKFLKSDMT

-175 ELMERLALSHPDI
+175 ELMERLALSHPDV
-188 SFCFISNKKEKIHTS
+188 SFLFISNKKEKIHTS

-233 LKVSGFI
+233 LMVSGFI

-267 SKSVEE
+267 SKAVEE

-287 VLMITTKEASVD
+287 VLQITTKEAAVD

-312 DEMAIAD
+312 DEIAIAD
-319 IFKSLIFD
+319 IFKTLVFE

-334 IAEVTLDENVKEYAE
+334 IAEVTFD
-349 EVAEEVAKDQQSS
+349 
-362 TIRQD
+362 
-367 VPMRKIAESTV
+367 
-378 ADPRL
+378 
-383 EPMASEAESKQ
+383 
-394 EEIVKEVAPEPF
+394 EEIEKEKEQSKSVTEERTPEPF
-406 EKSRLEKMRQK
+406 EKARLQQMREK
-417 ITAQIHADTPY
+417 ITKQIHADTPY

-434 YYQEKEK
+434 FYQKRESDTNAHAPKQELPETSK
-441 EQDQG
+441 PA
-446 QKEKFTYEQT
+446 TYEQT
-456 TFLSEKARAKHRIIG
+456 SFLTREARAKHHIIG

-499 FERMM
+499 YERMM
-504 KQLQDKEMTTQYVSP
+504 KQLKNKEMTTQYVSP
-519 PIIVS
+519 PIILS
-524 LTRAEQDILDRY
+524 LTRAEQDILERFA
-536 EDVFSELGY
+536 DVFAELGY
-545 VISSFGGNEFAIEG
+545 VISPFGGNEFAIEG
-559 VPGNLFSFDVKE
+559 VPGNLFSFDVKT

-577 ASCGELKGNDGHD
+577 ASCDSLKGNDGHD
-590 MIVEKVA
+590 MILEKIA
-597 SMSCKAAVK
+597 SMSCKAAIK
-606 GNNRLSYSEIE
+606 GNNHLSRPEIE
-617 ELLDELLSLDNPYHC
+617 TLLEELLSLENPYHC

>member
-70 ELSVAFMRHS
+70 ELSVAFMCHS

-131 SKEISLD
+131 SKEVSLD

-148 MIYQLFFNTPA
+148 MVYQLFFNTPA

-319 IFKSLIFD
+319 IFKSLIFE
-327 RLHQRED
+327 RLYQRED
-334 IAEVTLDENVKEYAE
+334 IAEVTLDENVQA
-349 EVAEEVAKDQQSS
+349 A
-362 TIRQD
+362 
-367 VPMRKIAESTV
+367 PLRKTTENDATDPGSESITC
-378 ADPRL
+378 
-383 EPMASEAESKQ
+383 EPESKK
-394 EEIVKEVAPEPF
+394 EETIIEVAPEPF

-441 EQDQG
+441 EQDQSRE
-446 QKEKFTYEQT
+446 EKVTYEQT
-456 TFLSEKARAKHRIIG
+456 SFLSEQARAKHRIIG

-524 LTRAEQDILDRY
+524 LTRAEQDILKRY
-536 EDVFSELGY
+536 EEVFSELGY

-606 GNNRLSYSEIE
+606 GNNRLSYPEIE
-617 ELLDELLSLDNPYHC
+617 ELLDELLSLENPYHC

>member
-11 KSTIDKIA
+11 KATIDKIA
-19 AGEVVERPSSV
+19 AGEVVERPASV

-43 SAITVEIKDGGK
+43 DAITVEIKDGGK
-55 SYIRITDNGCGIPED
+55 SYIRITDNGCGIPEE
-70 ELSVAFMRHS
+70 ELPVAFLRHS

-86 ASELADIHTLGF
+86 ASELSDIHTLGF

-118 ADTLMGV
+118 QTELMGV
-125 RYVIEG
+125 RYVVEG
-131 SKEISLD
+131 SQEVSMD

-148 MIYQLFFNTPA
+148 MVYQLFFNTPA
-159 RKKFLKTDTT
+159 RKKFLKSDMT

-175 ELMERLALSHPDI
+175 ELMERLALSHPDV
-188 SFCFISNKKEKIHTS
+188 SFLFISNKKEKIHTS

-233 LKVSGFI
+233 LTVCGFI

-267 SKSVEE
+267 SKAVEE

-287 VLMITTKEASVD
+287 VLQITTKEAAVD

-319 IFKSLIFD
+319 IFKTLVFE

-334 IAEVTLDENVKEYAE
+334 IAEVTLDEEIEIEKEQSKPVTE
-349 EVAEEVAKDQQSS
+349 ER
-362 TIRQD
+362 T
-367 VPMRKIAESTV
+367 
-378 ADPRL
+378 
-383 EPMASEAESKQ
+383 
-394 EEIVKEVAPEPF
+394 PEPF
-406 EKSRLEKMRQK
+406 EKARLQQMREK
-417 ITAQIHADTPY
+417 ITKQIHADTPY

-434 YYQEKEK
+434 FYQKRESDANAHAPKQELPETSK
-441 EQDQG
+441 PA
-446 QKEKFTYEQT
+446 TYEQT
-456 TFLSEKARAKHRIIG
+456 SFLTREARAKHHIIG

-499 FERMM
+499 YERMM
-504 KQLQDKEMTTQYVSP
+504 KQLKNKEMTTQYVSP
-519 PIIVS
+519 PIILS
-524 LTRAEQDILDRY
+524 LTRAEQDILERFA
-536 EDVFSELGY
+536 DVFAELGY
-545 VISSFGGNEFAIEG
+545 VISPFGGNEFAIEG
-559 VPGNLFSFDVKE
+559 VPGNLFSFDVKT

-577 ASCGELKGNDGHD
+577 ASCDSLKGNDGHD
-590 MIVEKVA
+590 MILEKIA
-597 SMSCKAAVK
+597 SMSCKAAIK
-606 GNNRLSYSEIE
+606 GNNHLSRPEIE
-617 ELLDELLSLDNPYHC
+617 ALLEELLSLENPYHC
-632 PHGRPTIIAMTKYEL
+632 PHGRPTIISMTKYEI

>member
-131 SKEISLD
+131 SKEVSLD

-148 MIYQLFFNTPA
+148 MVYQLFFNTPA

-169 EASYIS
+169 ETSYIS

-319 IFKSLIFD
+319 IFKSLIFE

-334 IAEVTLDENVKEYAE
+334 IAEVTLDENVQA
-349 EVAEEVAKDQQSS
+349 A
-362 TIRQD
+362 
-367 VPMRKIAESTV
+367 PLRKTTENDATDPGSESMTC
-378 ADPRL
+378 
-383 EPMASEAESKQ
+383 EPESKK
-394 EEIVKEVAPEPF
+394 EETIIEVAPEPF

-441 EQDQG
+441 EQDQSRE
-446 QKEKFTYEQT
+446 EKVTYEQT
-456 TFLSEKARAKHRIIG
+456 SFLSEQARAKHRIIG

-524 LTRAEQDILDRY
+524 LTRAEQDILERY
-536 EDVFSELGY
+536 EEVFSELGY

-606 GNNRLSYSEIE
+606 GNNRLSYPEIE
-617 ELLDELLSLDNPYHC
+617 ELLDELLSLENPYHC

>member
-11 KSTIDKIA
+11 KATIDKIA
-19 AGEVVERPSSV
+19 AGEVVERPASV

-43 SAITVEIKDGGK
+43 DAITVEIKDGGK
-55 SYIRITDNGCGIPED
+55 SYIRITDNGCGISEE
-70 ELSVAFMRHS
+70 ELPVAFLRHS

-86 ASELADIHTLGF
+86 ASELSDIHTLGF

-118 ADTLMGV
+118 QTELMGV
-125 RYVIEG
+125 RYVVEG
-131 SKEISLD
+131 SQEVSMD

-148 MIYQLFFNTPA
+148 MVYQLFFNTPA
-159 RKKFLKTDTT
+159 RKKFLKSDMT

-175 ELMERLALSHPDI
+175 ELMERLALSHPDV
-188 SFCFISNKKEKIHTS
+188 SFLFISNKKEKIHTS

-233 LKVSGFI
+233 LTVCGFI

-267 SKSVEE
+267 SKAVEE

-287 VLMITTKEASVD
+287 VLQITTKEAAVD

-312 DEMAIAD
+312 DEIAIAD
-319 IFKSLIFD
+319 IFKTLVFE

-334 IAEVTLDENVKEYAE
+334 IAEVTLDEEIEKEKE
-349 EVAEEVAKDQQSS
+349 QSKPVAEER
-362 TIRQD
+362 T
-367 VPMRKIAESTV
+367 
-378 ADPRL
+378 
-383 EPMASEAESKQ
+383 
-394 EEIVKEVAPEPF
+394 PEPF
-406 EKSRLEKMRQK
+406 EKARLQQMREK
-417 ITAQIHADTPY
+417 ITKQIHADTPY

-434 YYQEKEK
+434 FYQKRESDTNAHAPKQELPETSK
-441 EQDQG
+441 PA
-446 QKEKFTYEQT
+446 TYEQT
-456 TFLSEKARAKHRIIG
+456 SFLTREARAKHHIIG

-499 FERMM
+499 YERMM
-504 KQLQDKEMTTQYVSP
+504 KQLKNKEMTTQCVSP
-519 PIIVS
+519 PIILS
-524 LTRAEQDILDRY
+524 LTRAEQDILERFA
-536 EDVFSELGY
+536 DVFAELGY
-545 VISSFGGNEFAIEG
+545 VISPFGGNEFAIEG
-559 VPGNLFSFDVKE
+559 VPGNLFSFDVKT

-577 ASCGELKGNDGHD
+577 ASCDSLKENDGHD
-590 MIVEKVA
+590 MILEKIA
-597 SMSCKAAVK
+597 SMSCKAAIK
-606 GNNRLSYSEIE
+606 GNNHLSRPEIE
-617 ELLDELLSLDNPYHC
+617 ALLEELLSLENPYHC
-632 PHGRPTIIAMTKYEL
+632 PHGRPTIIAMTKYEI

>member
-131 SKEISLD
+131 SKEVSLD

-148 MIYQLFFNTPA
+148 MVYQLFFNTPA

-287 VLMITTKEASVD
+287 VLMIMTKEASVD

-319 IFKSLIFD
+319 IFKSLIFE
-327 RLHQRED
+327 RLYQRED
-334 IAEVTLDENVKEYAE
+334 IAEVTLDENVQA
-349 EVAEEVAKDQQSS
+349 ASL
-362 TIRQD
+362 
-367 VPMRKIAESTV
+367 RKTTENDATDPGSESITC
-378 ADPRL
+378 
-383 EPMASEAESKQ
+383 EPESKK
-394 EEIVKEVAPEPF
+394 EETIIEVAPEPF

-441 EQDQG
+441 EQDQSRE
-446 QKEKFTYEQT
+446 EKVTYEQT
-456 TFLSEKARAKHRIIG
+456 SFLSEQARAKHRIIG

-524 LTRAEQDILDRY
+524 LTRAERDILKRY
-536 EDVFSELGY
+536 EEVFSELGY

-606 GNNRLSYSEIE
+606 GNNRLSYPEIE
-617 ELLDELLSLDNPYHC
+617 ELLDELLSLENPYHC

>member
-131 SKEISLD
+131 SKEVSLD

-148 MIYQLFFNTPA
+148 MVYQLFFNTPA

-319 IFKSLIFD
+319 IFKSLIFE

-334 IAEVTLDENVKEYAE
+334 IAEVTLDENVQA
-349 EVAEEVAKDQQSS
+349 A
-362 TIRQD
+362 
-367 VPMRKIAESTV
+367 PLRKTTENDAI
-378 ADPRL
+378 DPGSKSMTC
-383 EPMASEAESKQ
+383 EPESKK
-394 EEIVKEVAPEPF
+394 EETIIEVAPEPF

-441 EQDQG
+441 EQDQSRE
-446 QKEKFTYEQT
+446 EKVTYEQT
-456 TFLSEKARAKHRIIG
+456 SFLSEQARAKHRIIG

-524 LTRAEQDILDRY
+524 LTRAEQDILKRY
-536 EDVFSELGY
+536 EEVFSELGY

-606 GNNRLSYSEIE
+606 GNNRLSYPEIE
-617 ELLDELLSLDNPYHC
+617 ELLDELLSLENPYHC

>member
-11 KSTIDKIA
+11 KATIDKIA
-19 AGEVVERPSSV
+19 AGEVVERPASV

-43 SAITVEIKDGGK
+43 DAITVEIKDGGK
-55 SYIRITDNGCGIPED
+55 SYIRITDNGCGIPEE
-70 ELSVAFMRHS
+70 ELPVAFLRHS

-86 ASELADIHTLGF
+86 ASELSDIHTLGF
-98 RGEALSSISAV
+98 RGEALSSISAI

-118 ADTLMGV
+118 QTELMGV
-125 RYVIEG
+125 RYVVEG
-131 SKEISLD
+131 SQEVSMD

-148 MIYQLFFNTPA
+148 MVYQLFFNTPA
-159 RKKFLKTDTT
+159 RKKFLKSDMT

-175 ELMERLALSHPDI
+175 ELMERLALSHPDV
-188 SFCFISNKKEKIHTS
+188 SFLFISNKKEKIHTS

-233 LKVSGFI
+233 LLVSGFI

-267 SKSVEE
+267 SKAVEE

-287 VLMITTKEASVD
+287 VLQITTKEAAVD

-312 DEMAIAD
+312 DEIAIAD
-319 IFKSLIFD
+319 IFKTLVFE

-334 IAEVTLDENVKEYAE
+334 IAEVTLDEEIEIEKEKEQSKPVTE
-349 EVAEEVAKDQQSS
+349 ER
-362 TIRQD
+362 T
-367 VPMRKIAESTV
+367 
-378 ADPRL
+378 
-383 EPMASEAESKQ
+383 
-394 EEIVKEVAPEPF
+394 PEPF
-406 EKSRLEKMRQK
+406 EKARLQQMREK
-417 ITAQIHADTPY
+417 ITKQIHADTPY

-434 YYQEKEK
+434 FYQKRESDTNAHAPKQELPETSK
-441 EQDQG
+441 PA
-446 QKEKFTYEQT
+446 TYEQT
-456 TFLSEKARAKHRIIG
+456 SFLTREARAKHHIIG

-499 FERMM
+499 YERMM
-504 KQLQDKEMTTQYVSP
+504 KQLKNKEMTTQYVSP
-519 PIIVS
+519 PIILS
-524 LTRAEQDILDRY
+524 LTRAEQDILERFA
-536 EDVFSELGY
+536 DVFAELGY
-545 VISSFGGNEFAIEG
+545 VISPFGGNEFAIEG
-559 VPGNLFSFDVKE
+559 IPGNLFSFDVKT

-577 ASCGELKGNDGHD
+577 ASCDSLKGNDGHD
-590 MIVEKVA
+590 MILEKIA
-597 SMSCKAAVK
+597 SMSCKAAIK
-606 GNNRLSYSEIE
+606 GNNQLSRPEIE
-617 ELLDELLSLDNPYHC
+617 ALLEELLSLENPYHC